1 MGFLVPQVRWVRGLL
16 IAGGLF
22 SLVQACGGRSDTE
35 DYLFGPDGTITQG
48 ASASVGGQ
56 GVGGTRTGAGGS
68 SSVGANGGNS
78 EGASSAFGGTG
89 VVTGGTS
96 TVGGSISVGGSIGVG
111 GSISVGG
118 VGVAGTGVG
127 GGVTAGAGGMPS
139 GPPIT
144 CGAQTCD
151 ANKQIC
157 CAGFGGF
164 SCLAKNKACN
174 GATLGCTNN
183 ADCGG
188 AEVCCISITGDA
200 DAASS
205 CKARCDNMS
214 GGRDRQ
220 LCQAD
225 GDCQAPFR
233 FCTPTVFGVSICTR
247 RP

>member
-1 MGFLVPQVRWVRGLL
+1 MGFLLPQVRWVRGLV
-16 IAGGLF
+16 IAGCLF
-22 SLVQACGGRSDTE
+22 SLVEACGGRSDTE

-48 ASASVGGQ
+48 ASASVGGK
-56 GVGGTRTGAGGS
+56 GVGGTRAGTGGNNI
-68 SSVGANGGNS
+68 GADGGNS
-78 EGASSAFGGTG
+78 FGAVSGVGGTG
-89 VVTGGTS
+89 FATGGTS
-96 TVGGSISVGGSIGVG
+96 AVGGSVSVGGTIGVG
-111 GSISVGG
+111 GTISVGG

-127 GGVTAGAGGMPS
+127 GAVTAGAGGMPS

-164 SCLAKNKACN
+164 SCLAKNKTCN
-174 GATLGCTNN
+174 GATLGCTNSD
-183 ADCGG
+183 DCSG
-188 AEVCCISITGDA
+188 AQVCCISITGDA

-205 CKARCDNMS
+205 CKTRCDNMS
-214 GGRDRQ
+214 GGRDRE
-220 LCQAD
+220 LCQVDA
-225 GDCQAPFR
+225 DCQPPAR